1 MFWALLWRK
10 ANAQNIRWETLYGV
24 QFTSSTQSIKQNCLV
39 ILPHQHRT
47 TVSLETYP
55 FDNYCVWR
63 NTIAI
68 SWIHWVVVSQMSFLV
83 WVLVVH
89 TWTWSSTLTLYP
101 ELKRKFVIYLK
112 WNSISFR
119 VEAMK
124 LCCVL
129 PDLFI
134 WLLCQWYQIVH
145 FVWCTWLQEC
155 CFCYEWR
162 FCNWCFD
169 NCWSINLEKT
179 KLILYG
185 SRQKDFHNSTC
196 CFLAKNLHKLNLL
209 RTLVWPL
216 TKMWP
221 IIIML

>member
-10 ANAQNIRWETLYGV
+10 VNAQNIRWETLSNG
-24 QFTSSTQSIKQNCLV
+24 QFTLSTQSIKQNYLV

-101 ELKRKFVIYLK
+101 ELKKRLWYTCNGIGSLLEEKLWSYVAFYLTC
-112 WNSISFR
+112 SS
-119 VEAMK
+119 
-124 LCCVL
+124 
-129 PDLFI
+129 D
-134 WLLCQWYQIVH
+134 
-145 FVWCTWLQEC
+145 
-155 CFCYEWR
+155 CYV
-162 FCNWCFD
+162 D
-169 NCWSINLEKT
+169 DT
-179 KLILYG
+179 KLYILFG
-185 SRQKDFHNSTC
+185 VHDCKSAVSVMNEDFATSVLIT
-196 CFLAKNLHKLNLL
+196 
-209 RTLVWPL
+209 VGQ
-216 TKMWP
+216 
-221 IIIML
+221 